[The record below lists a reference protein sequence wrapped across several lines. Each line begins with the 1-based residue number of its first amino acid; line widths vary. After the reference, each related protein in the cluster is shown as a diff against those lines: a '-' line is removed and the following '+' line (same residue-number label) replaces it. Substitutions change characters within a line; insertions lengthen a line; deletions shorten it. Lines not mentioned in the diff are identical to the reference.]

1 MFNTIEHINKENRN
15 WLKSFYFIHKL
26 SFRTLWARKAS
37 WVGTFI
43 FSCCLLILFPFGLGT
58 EALQRADIQIGT
70 FWIMNEFVAVL
81 TISRIFSAEQECN
94 GMDLILTS
102 KLQKTSIIAGKI
114 SFTAFQIFTLQIPIL
129 LLWIIFYNINS
140 NILVN
145 LLNNLFFVS
154 IFFNLG
160 SASLGTLITCLTARS
175 LAKEILLPM
184 LFFPLQS
191 GILLASVSLTIHIGN
206 NSLLGAF
213 SESAWWTI
221 LIAYPIIFSTLGILL
236 SDLLLQE

>member
-1 MFNTIEHINKENRN
+1 MLNKIYLLNKKEFS
-15 WLKSFYFIHKL
+15 WFKSFYFIHKL
-26 SFRTLWARKAS
+26 SFRSLWARKAS

-43 FSCCLLILFPFGLGT
+43 FACCLLILFPFGLGT
-58 EALQRADIQIGT
+58 EAIQRADIQIGT

-94 GMDLILTS
+94 GMDLLLTS
-102 KLQKTSIIAGKI
+102 NLPKTSIIAGKI
-114 SFTAFQIFTLQIPIL
+114 SFTALQIFTLQIPIL

-140 NILVN
+140 SIL
-145 LLNNLFFVS
+145 LSLMSNLFFVA

-184 LFFPLQS
+184 LFFPFQS
-191 GILLASVSLTIHIGN
+191 GILLASVSLTIHIGS

-213 SESAWWTI
+213 SENAWWTI